1 MLNFMFEIISIIQKK
16 KNKYLFIQRMLNS
29 ATYSLSPDLR
39 YVMVVHDAK
48 RVFRQTSSSS
58 YIE

>member
-1 MLNFMFEIISIIQKK
+1 
-16 KNKYLFIQRMLNS
+16 MLNS

-58 YIE
+58 CFEFNYQKGPLFLRKWIIS